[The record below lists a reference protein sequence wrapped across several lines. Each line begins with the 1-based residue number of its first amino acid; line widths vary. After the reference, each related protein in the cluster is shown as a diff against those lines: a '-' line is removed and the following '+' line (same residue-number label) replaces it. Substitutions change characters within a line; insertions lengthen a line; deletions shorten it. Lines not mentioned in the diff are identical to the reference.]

1 MKRATRFILIFLA
14 SMTFAAL
21 SARAQEVKGCYAHHP
36 QYISGL
42 VEVNYTP
49 GCVGHDEPELDPV
62 SAAPGSA
69 RDLTWTAVLPTG
81 GQSKVSDVGPTFW
94 FGGTVTDPKSLFGQA
109 FVELQFYPD
118 SLVAKCFRD
127 GAFSVRFAP
136 DTYTSCSPVF
146 KINPTGNPNR
156 FLETAAFNAMLEDS
170 ANPGNPLVMHAG
182 DTITVHYFATD
193 AKDGFHIT
201 VNDLTTSHSGS
212 IILNSP
218 SDGPRMPAFGT
229 QEVGN
234 ALGWGIVFDT
244 PNSFVW
250 EIGHASIFTG
260 GAQFCTPGQT
270 FCDSYNAATWAGF
283 SPIQIKS
290 VTFGDG
296 SAPTSWAVVSDQGG
310 KAEVA
315 KTCPVYGGPF
325 CIYPWYTLGTSGF
338 HYGVNY
344 PDNRKDFG
352 QAGQFPQ
359 TRQCGGPFGANTT
372 YCANTII
379 K

>member
-1 MKRATRFILIFLA
+1 MKRGMIFTLFFLGLMA
-14 SMTFAAL
+14 FAAF
-21 SARAQEVKGCYAHHP
+21 SAQAQEVKGCYAHHP
-36 QYISGL
+36 QYLSDLI
-42 VEVNYTP
+42 EVSYAP

-62 SAAPGSA
+62 SAAHGSA

-94 FGGTVTDPKSLFGQA
+94 FGGTVTDPRSLFGQA

-118 SLVAKCFRD
+118 SLVAKCFQD

-136 DTYTSCSPVF
+136 DTYTACSPVF
-146 KINPTGNPNR
+146 KINLTGNTKR

-170 ANPGNPLVMHAG
+170 ANAGNPLVMHAG
-182 DTITVHYFATD
+182 DTITVHYFVTA

-201 VNDLTTSHSGS
+201 VTDLTTGHSGT

-218 SDGPRMPAFGT
+218 SDGPLMPPFDT

-310 KAEVA
+310 KAEVT
-315 KTCPVYGGPF
+315 KTCTVYGGPF

>member
-1 MKRATRFILIFLA
+1 MKRAMTFTLFFLA
-14 SMTFAAL
+14 LMAFAAL
-21 SARAQEVKGCYAHHP
+21 SAQAQEVKGCYAHHP
-36 QYISGL
+36 QYLSGL
-42 VEVNYTP
+42 VELSYTP

-94 FGGTVTDPKSLFGQA
+94 FGGTVTDSKSLLGQA

-118 SLVAKCFRD
+118 SLVAKCFQD

-136 DTYTSCSPVF
+136 GTYTSCSPVF

-170 ANPGNPLVMHAG
+170 ANPGNPLMMHAG
-182 DTITVHYFATD
+182 DTITVHYFVTD

-201 VNDLTTSHSGS
+201 VNDLTTGHSGT
-212 IILNSP
+212 IILDSP
-218 SDGPRMPAFGT
+218 SDGPLMPAFDT
-229 QEVGN
+229 QKVGN

-260 GAQFCTPGQT
+260 GAQFCTAGRFAFIRGTPWEP
-270 FCDSYNAATWAGF
+270 AASTMAWTTRTIAKT
-283 SPIQIKS
+283 SARPTS
-290 VTFGDG
+290 SHRPG
-296 SAPTSWAVVSDQGG
+296 SAAGLWVPT
-310 KAEVA
+310 
-315 KTCPVYGGPF
+315 
-325 CIYPWYTLGTSGF
+325 
-338 HYGVNY
+338 
-344 PDNRKDFG
+344 
-352 QAGQFPQ
+352 
-359 TRQCGGPFGANTT
+359 
-372 YCANTII
+372 
-379 K
+379 